1 MTTHDVGRSVG
12 RQPLSAEPS
21 DPEPGGLE
29 VEIEALAAGG
39 DGVGHLA
46 DGRVVFVDGG
56 VPGDRVSLTAVE
68 EHKRFARARV
78 GRVVTAGPHRAEP
91 RCDHFGRCGGCSWQH
106 IDYATELE
114 AKRSIVADA
123 LERIGG
129 LSASSEVAIL
139 PSPSPYGYRA
149 RARVVEADGGI
160 GFRVRGSHRVEAV
173 RHCPV
178 LIGSA
183 EAALR
188 DLAKTRDSEP
198 AGSAEAVRGRRRRL
212 REWTLTAGPTGAAG
226 IQSKGRAGRAG
237 DRGAVEIEVSGERL
251 RVSGESFVQGNA
263 LLWDGLVDV
272 VRTACLVGSKSGAP
286 SGRVASERFLEL
298 YAGIGFFTLPLAR
311 SGLAGEALESDR
323 SALADLAFNLRRSG
337 LEDRV
342 RVLAG
347 RVERRGD
354 LGDRIAK
361 ASWLLVD
368 PPRAGLAPPV
378 RRAIAERGP
387 GRVVYVSC
395 DPATLARDLA
405 ELVAAGY
412 RLATV
417 QALDLFPQTPHVE
430 TVVRLERGGGAAP
443 SGTHDRNR
451 GAE

>member
-1 MTTHDVGRSVG
+1 VTAHDVARGVG
-12 RQPLSAEPS
+12 P
-21 DPEPGGLE
+21 DPARADPADHGPGGLE

-39 DGVGHLA
+39 DGVAHLA

-78 GRVVTAGPHRAEP
+78 GRVVSAGPHRAEP

-106 IDYATELE
+106 VDYATQLE

-129 LSASSEVAIL
+129 LTAPPEVGIL

-149 RARVVEADGGI
+149 RARVVEADGGV
-160 GFRVRGSHRVEAV
+160 GFRVRGSHRVEPV
-173 RHCPV
+173 RRCPV
-178 LIGSA
+178 LIESA
-183 EAALR
+183 EGALR
-188 DLAKTRDSEP
+188 ELVQSREHEA
-198 AGSAEAVRGRRRRL
+198 AGSPGTAGGRRRRV
-212 REWTLTAGPTGAAG
+212 REWTLTAGPDGAVG
-226 IQSKGRAGRAG
+226 IRSSGRSRQAG

-272 VRTACLVGSKSGAP
+272 VRTACLAGSKTGTP
-286 SGRVASERFLEL
+286 PGGVGSERFIEL

-311 SGLAGEALESDR
+311 SGFAGEALESDR

-337 LEDRV
+337 LDDGV

-354 LGDRIAK
+354 LGDRLAK

-405 ELVAAGY
+405 ELVSAGY
-412 RLATV
+412 RLESV

-430 TVVRLERGGGAAP
+430 TVVRLERGGGATA
-443 SGTHDRNR
+443 SRTHDRNR